1 MENYKRTRQG
11 SDHLPDR
18 STPER
23 NEAANDVE
31 RAREAD
37 RLHKAAND
45 LAERG
50 NRK

>member
-1 MENYKRTRQG
+1 MGKYNPHLQG

-23 NEAANDVE
+23 NDAADDVE

-37 RLHKAAND
+37 RSHKETND
-45 LAERG
+45 LADG
-50 NRK
+50 SGK